1 MKRTY
6 RTYEESLMED
16 LKDSQEALAYLNAA
30 LEDED
35 QRVFLLALKDVL
47 KAQDIDISAFA
58 QESQLTRQN
67 IYRIL
72 SKTGN
77 PRWDSLTSLLQAL
90 GLQVYLTRKQPKV
103 VTELFSLDKKLHTNL
118 LRQAAKQGVSLNDL
132 INEKLR
138 K

>member
-1 MKRTY
+1 MKKRH
-6 RTYEESLMED
+6 RNYEESLFEALQD
-16 LKDSQEALAYLNAA
+16 PQEALAYLNAA
-30 LEDED
+30 LLDED

-47 KAQDIDISAFA
+47 TAQNIDISAFA
-58 QESQLTRQN
+58 QEADLTRQN

-77 PRWDSLTSLLQAL
+77 PRWDSLTSLLNAL
-90 GLQVYLTRKQPKV
+90 GLQLHLEEKKQTKV
-103 VTELFSLDKKLHTNL
+103 AELFPINKKLYSRL
-118 LRQAAKQGVSLNDL
+118 AGEAAKQGVKVNDF

>member
-1 MKRTY
+1 MTRKY
-6 RTYEESLMED
+6 RTYEESLLED
-16 LKDSQEALAYLNAA
+16 LQDPHEALAYLNAA

-35 QRVFLLALKDVL
+35 RRVFLLALKDVL
-47 KAQDIDISAFA
+47 KAQNIDISAFA
-58 QESQLTRQN
+58 QDVQITRQN

-77 PRWDSLTSLLQAL
+77 PRWDSLNSLLQAL
-90 GLQVYLTRKQPKV
+90 GLQVYLTRKEPKV
-103 VTELFSLDKKLHTNL
+103 VSELFSLDKKLHTSL
-118 LRQAAKQGVSLNDL
+118 LRQAAKQGISLHEL